1 MRLSWHGHR
10 RQASDSHEWSRWDR
24 ALGERS
30 RTTTSGGGGIRTHER
45 VTPLHAFEFCEPTFR
60 HGRRRPPR
68 AQHARRGCHRTPAD
82 DNE

>member
-1 MRLSWHGHR
+1 MSVRDVV
-10 RQASDSHEWSRWDR
+10 RQRPDS
-24 ALGERS
+24 ERS

-68 AQHARRGCHRTPAD
+68 AQQARPRQSLDPPD
-82 DNE
+82 DDE